1 MTSENAQPGAPQPV
15 SAASENRTPLPPQPT
30 SGPSGRRRGATAT
43 PLPAALATVLAD
55 YTITLER
62 APVSAETR
70 RTYASKVRQYLA
82 WLAAESE
89 VGGDPLTD
97 PRARDWAVRDYR
109 TWLLTAAV
117 PKRAPATVNNALA
130 AIDDF
135 YTRRGLGPAAAE
147 RLDLPDVAPRALGKR
162 ATLRWLRAVEACPS
176 PRDRALAGIP
186 LYAGA
191 RIGEVVRMDLDD
203 VRLSARKGTLRLL
216 GKGQRPRTLQ
226 VHAQLRADLRQ
237 WLDERPTWPGAEDN
251 PALFLNHRGGRLS
264 ARGASGVIADIAE
277 AAALDDPASAHTL
290 RHTCATILVRGGT
303 DLVTVAAILGHA
315 RLETTRTYSKP
326 TEEDHLRALELLPVD
341 R

>member
-1 MTSENAQPGAPQPV
+1 MTSENAQPRLVQTPG
-15 SAASENRTPLPPQPT
+15 AASENKPPAPR
-30 SGPSGRRRGATAT
+30 RRRGATAT
-43 PLPAALATVLAD
+43 PLPPALAAVLAD
-55 YTITLER
+55 YTTALQR

-70 RTYASKVRQYLA
+70 RTYASKVRQYFA
-82 WLAAESE
+82 WLAATADLD
-89 VGGDPLTD
+89 GDPLTD

-109 TWLLTAAV
+109 TWLLTV
-117 PKRAPATVNNALA
+117 LKRRPATINNALA

-135 YTRRGLGPAAAE
+135 YTHHGLGPAVAQ
-147 RLDLPDVAPRALGKR
+147 RLDLPDLAPRALDKR

-191 RIGEVVRMDLDD
+191 RIAEIVRMDTSD

-216 GKGQRPRTLQ
+216 GKGDKPRE
-226 VHAQLRADLRQ
+226 VPAVAQLREDLRLWMQ
-237 WLDERPTWPGAEDN
+237 ERADWPGAEDN
-251 PALFLNHRGGRLS
+251 PALFLNRRRGRLS
-264 ARGASGVIADIAE
+264 ARGASSVIAGIAE
-277 AAALDDPASAHTL
+277 AAALDDPASAHVL

-326 TEEDHLRALELLPVD
+326 TEADYLRALELLPID

>member
-1 MTSENAQPGAPQPV
+1 MTSENAKSRRAQPV
-15 SAASENRTPLPPQPT
+15 SAASGNKELLPPRQ
-30 SGPSGRRRGATAT
+30 SGRRRGVAAT
-43 PLPAALATVLAD
+43 PLPPALAAVMAE
-55 YTITLER
+55 YTTALER

-82 WLAAESE
+82 WLATTDELD
-89 VGGDPLTD
+89 GDPLTD

-130 AIDDF
+130 AIDDL
-135 YTRRGLGPAAAE
+135 YARRGLGPAAAE
-147 RLDLPDVAPRALGKR
+147 RLDLPEVAPRALDKR

-176 PRDRALAGIP
+176 PRDRALAGTL

-191 RIGEVVRMDLDD
+191 RIGEVVRLDLDD

-216 GKGQRPRTLQ
+216 GKGERPREVQ
-226 VHAQLRADLRQ
+226 AVPQLRADLRQ
-237 WLDERPTWPGAEDN
+237 WLNERGEWRGAGDS
-251 PALFLNHRGGRLS
+251 PALFLNRRGGRLS
-264 ARGASGVIADIAE
+264 VRGASGVIAGIAK
-277 AAALDDPASAHTL
+277 AAALDDPASAHVL

-326 TEEDHLRALELLPVD
+326 TEADHLRALELLPVD

>member
-1 MTSENAQPGAPQPV
+1 MRLAVGRHAIRLMLGLEKPEGVHKADSENKPPAP
-15 SAASENRTPLPPQPT
+15 R
-30 SGPSGRRRGATAT
+30 RRRGATAT
-43 PLPAALATVLAD
+43 PLPGALAAVMAD
-55 YTITLER
+55 YTAALER

-70 RTYASKVRQYLA
+70 RTYRSKVRQYLA
-82 WLAAESE
+82 WLAATDD
-89 VGGDPLTD
+89 VDGDPLTEA
-97 PRARDWAVRDYR
+97 RARDWAVRDYR
-109 TWLLTAAV
+109 TWLLTV
-117 PKRAPATVNNALA
+117 PKRAPATINNALA

-135 YTRRGLGPAAAE
+135 YTHRGLGPAAAQ
-147 RLDLPDVAPRALGKR
+147 RLDLPDLAPRALDKR

-191 RIGEVVRMDLDD
+191 RIGEVVRMDTGD

-216 GKGQRPRTLQ
+216 GKGNKPREVQ
-226 VHAQLRADLRQ
+226 AHPQLREDLRQ
-237 WLDERPTWPGAEDN
+237 WLDDRPDWPGAEDN

-264 ARGASGVIADIAE
+264 VRGASGAIAGIAE

-326 TEEDHLRALELLPVD
+326 TEEDHLKALDLLPVD

>member
-1 MTSENAQPGAPQPV
+1 MTSENAQPARTQHPGAT
-15 SAASENRTPLPPQPT
+15 SENKDASP
-30 SGPSGRRRGATAT
+30 RRQRGATAT
-43 PLPAALATVLAD
+43 SLTPALAAVLTDYTAAL
-55 YTITLER
+55 EH

-82 WLAAESE
+82 WLAATDDLD
-89 VGGDPLTD
+89 GDPLTD

-135 YTRRGLGPAAAE
+135 YIRRGLGPAVAQ
-147 RLDLPDVAPRALGKR
+147 RLDLPDTAPRALDKR

-191 RIGEVVRMDLDD
+191 RIAEVVRLDVSD

-216 GKGQRPRTLQ
+216 GKGDKPRE
-226 VHAQLRADLRQ
+226 VPAAPQLREDLRL
-237 WLDERPTWPGAEDN
+237 WLQERADWPGVEDN
-251 PALFLNHRGGRLS
+251 PALFLNRRGGRLS
-264 ARGASGVIADIAE
+264 VRGASSAIAGIAE
-277 AAALDDPASAHTL
+277 AAALDDPASAHVL

-303 DLVTVAAILGHA
+303 DLVIVAAILGHA
-315 RLETTRTYSKP
+315 RLETTRAYSKP
-326 TEEDHLRALELLPVD
+326 TEADYLRALELLPID